1 MNSDKVEA
9 TRTIEIIA
17 IVIGL
22 AATIYGLV
30 IAQGA
35 LNQYKKDNRL
45 SALIKL
51 DEKEARVYDKAREK
65 DFLHS
70 FWAEFPDS
78 LTPREKMNLQLR
90 LLVRPEDNSK
100 SLDTVV
106 DLEFTTVQ
114 DLDRVIWSYDSF
126 GNPIFRQLRD
136 AYDFAEE
143 ILLMAESAYIAYKVG
158 TLTKDDWR
166 SIDTY
171 IDDVGS
177 HPLFI
182 EAVYWG
188 HDGANY
194 SKAFAEVL
202 MHKYSHKTE
211 LKEAALLIYPS
222 IVTDKRWAETMG
234 SREAPE

>member
-1 MNSDKVEA
+1 
-9 TRTIEIIA
+9 
-17 IVIGL
+17 VIGL
-22 AATIYGLV
+22 AATIYGLI
-30 IAQGA
+30 IAQSA
-35 LNQYKKDNRL
+35 LSQYKRDNRL
-45 SALIKL
+45 SALVKL
-51 DEKEARVYDKAREK
+51 DEKEARIYDRVLEN

-78 LTPREKMNLQLR
+78 LTPREKMALQLR

-100 SLDTVV
+100 SPDTVA
-106 DLEFTTVQ
+106 DLKFTTVQ
-114 DLDRVIWSYDSF
+114 DLDRVVWAYDSF
-126 GNPIFRQLRD
+126 GNPMFRRLRD
-136 AYDFAEE
+136 AYVFAEE
-143 ILLMAESAYIAYKVG
+143 ILLMAESTYIAYKAG
-158 TLTKDDWR
+158 ILTKDDWR

-188 HDGANY
+188 HGGANY

-202 MHKYSHKTE
+202 MHKYSHNAE

-222 IVTDKRWAETMG
+222 IVTDQRWAETMG
-234 SREAPE
+234 SRETPE